1 MPRTVTLAYS
11 SQWDLWIAGS
21 HDKVLQGG
29 NGAPRCIARTDP
41 RLALFLSAPAFLTR
55 HSRVSWRQPMGDLKM
70 DNFDC
75 AKEMGSEITFNSEG
89 SHQR

>member
-1 MPRTVTLAYS
+1 
-11 SQWDLWIAGS
+11 
-21 HDKVLQGG
+21 
-29 NGAPRCIARTDP
+29 
-41 RLALFLSAPAFLTR
+41 
-55 HSRVSWRQPMGDLKM
+55 MGDLKM